1 MRCPARCPAVG
12 GFSIKTFVY
21 MSVRIW
27 SVPSGC
33 PSPRV
38 DSPPTQRRTCWSP
51 QTPGADGNGYPRPL
65 SARGLLVGIPTF
77 EGCNTVSDRPN
88 SVTLG
93 FLTVLQEPTGWVG
106 GYLVTNAWGRPVE
119 FRLTTAVQP
128 NRVQTVLYGPTLSEY
143 LHADVI
149 GKALVEKTSTK
160 PDLILTDCPAALGLR
175 SRVDIPVIALRP
187 DAAFHPTDT
196 QSFTHARSP
205 VALLL
210 ATKFAA
216 DEPAILALLDA
227 VDPVVDLG
235 EPFVRVREAVS
246 EARKMGVTG
255 RAA

>member
-1 MRCPARCPAVG
+1 M
-12 GFSIKTFVY
+12 
-21 MSVRIW
+21 
-27 SVPSGC
+27 
-33 PSPRV
+33 
-38 DSPPTQRRTCWSP
+38 
-51 QTPGADGNGYPRPL
+51 
-65 SARGLLVGIPTF
+65 
-77 EGCNTVSDRPN
+77 SDRPN

-106 GYLVTNAWGRPVE
+106 GYLVTNAWGRPLE

-160 PDLILTDCPAALGLR
+160 PSLILTDCPAALGLR
-175 SRVDIPVIALRP
+175 SRIEIPVTALRP
-187 DAAFHPTDT
+187 DAAFHLNETV
-196 QSFTHARSP
+196 SFTHARSP

-210 ATKFAA
+210 SSRFAT
-216 DEPAILALLDA
+216 DEPAIMSLLDA
-227 VDPVVDLG
+227 VDPAVDLA
-235 EPFVRVREAVS
+235 EPFVRVREAIT